1 MRLLHTK
8 LSARTKEGLRL
19 VGIDPM
25 LPRRQLVSALALTK
39 TGLRRS
45 LLGQNHKTDLGDSF
59 GYSSRMMYLS
69 PHLEGL
75 VNSCIFASP
84 GCAAGCLISSGQMI
98 TSGCGFSRISKRL
111 FFEVDPERFKAFFEL
126 EVMEHELRAD
136 MEGRLPV
143 VRPNGTSDMNPFG
156 FCDMAKFPEVQ
167 FMDYTKRPLRSAR
180 RLGLLDIPNYH
191 LTFSLDERP
200 ISRMRADA
208 WLKAGYGVAVV
219 VGGDSGT
226 KKKQAKEQAQ
236 KIVKRGHLWGYPV
249 VDGDEHDLRFLTS
262 GAHFVILSAK
272 GKALKDKTGFVV
284 RPPRLVDPFGRHV
297 GITLQAGAA

>member
-1 MRLLHTK
+1 MKLLYTK
-8 LSARTKEGLRL
+8 LSNRTQAGLRL

-25 LPRRQLVSALALTK
+25 LPRRELVSALALTK
-39 TGLRRS
+39 SGRRRS

-75 VNSCIFASP
+75 VNSCPWASP
-84 GCAAGCLISSGQMI
+84 GCAGGCLISSGQMI
-98 TSGCGFSRISKRL
+98 TSGCAYSRICKRL
-111 FFEVDPERFKAFFEL
+111 FFEVDPERFKAFMEI
-126 EVMEHELRAD
+126 EIMEHELRAN
-136 MEGRLPV
+136 MEGRRPV
-143 VRPNGTSDMNPFG
+143 VRLNGTSDMDPTK
-156 FCDMAKFPEVQ
+156 FCDMAKFSPNIIIHKSGVQ

-200 ISRMRADA
+200 ISRMRADQ
-208 WLKAGYGVAVV
+208 WLDAGYGVAVV

-236 KIVKRGHLWGYPV
+236 EIVKRGWLWGLPV

-272 GKALKDKTGFVV
+272 GKALKDTSGFVV
-284 RPPRLVDPFGRHV
+284 RPPRLA
-297 GITLQAGAA
+297 LAS